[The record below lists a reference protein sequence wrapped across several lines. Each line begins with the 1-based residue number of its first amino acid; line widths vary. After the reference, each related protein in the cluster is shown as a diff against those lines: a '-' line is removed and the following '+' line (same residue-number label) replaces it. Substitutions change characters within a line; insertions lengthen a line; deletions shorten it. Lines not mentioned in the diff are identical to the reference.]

1 MNKLK
6 TLVLLS
12 AVLLLGCKSEQI
24 DLTDGNDTQPKTEA
38 LADKP
43 DVEKGIIRVKLT
55 RETGDNLNITGT
67 SGQLRSGQSG
77 IDAYLKEMGAKSMK
91 RVFPYAGKFEE
102 RTRLEGLHL
111 WYDIAFD
118 ESKSVTRAASDA
130 RNIQGV
136 EIVEEVP
143 VYTRPPHTLFISD
156 IAGTRASNATPFND
170 PMLSRQ
176 WHYNN
181 LGNLN
186 QPERAKFV
194 LDADC
199 NLFEAWEKETGKPNV
214 IVAVQDGGV
223 DVTHEDLKDNMWVN
237 EAELNGVAG
246 VDDDGN
252 GFIDDIHGFDFHGN
266 NGKIDAD
273 DHGSHVAGTVAARNN
288 NGIGVCGV
296 AGGNG
301 KPGTGVRIMTC
312 QMFTGKASGGATTA
326 MKYQADNGAVISQNS
341 WGGGSFGSSM
351 QAAIDYFIKYAGCD
365 NKGEQLPTSPMKGGV
380 VIFAAG
386 NDNVDALSYPAAYP
400 PVVAV
405 SAMAPDYKKS
415 HYTNRGD
422 WVDIMAPGG
431 GGREFSTV
439 GNVLSSVVGNKY
451 GWMSG
456 TSMAC
461 PHVSGIAALIVSHF
475 GKPGFTNKMLEDKLL
490 TALRP
495 RDINKENPG
504 FEGRLGR
511 GYIDAAR
518 ALDVN
523 QNKKPEDIA
532 SVSIKEDYT
541 SIEMTWKAV
550 KDEDDKTALFYRL
563 YYSDKEV
570 LTAGNYKKAQLI
582 SVSSLGEKPGEDII
596 YKLQNLVLN
605 TTYYFAMVAEDRWG
619 LQSAPIFFTGKTKEN
634 FPPKLKR
641 TGDEK
646 IRITGTET
654 AEVKIMVDE
663 PDGQEWTYTAY
674 GQKTGITILKE
685 SDGIRLK
692 FKAIAPIGQH
702 KVSVRV
708 ADIFDASATMEIPFE
723 IYENHPPKLA
733 KEFAKVFIPVN
744 KNDYTLNLAEYFK
757 DEDGHAMTFTARSL
771 DPSTAGVTL
780 KDGKLTLDPSRVGLV
795 SIEVAA
801 TDTQDSKTH
810 ATFQLQ
816 IVKDELVYIMYP
828 VPVTKI
834 LNVRLSDTV
843 ENATLSIRTATG
855 TQVYRQD
862 ITATTPEQRM
872 VQLDLSKL
880 AGGSYML
887 HVEANGKAFKQSF
900 IKQ

>member
-12 AVLLLGCKSEQI
+12 AILLLGCKSEQM
-24 DLTDGNDTQPKTEA
+24 DLTDGNDTKPKTEV

-55 RETGDNLNITGT
+55 RETGDNLNISGT

-102 RTRLEGLHL
+102 RTRKEGLHL
-111 WYDIAFD
+111 WYDITFD

-130 RNIQGV
+130 RNIPGV
-136 EIVEEVP
+136 EIVEEL
-143 VYTRPPHTLFISD
+143 YQIIRPPYSLTDVSLS
-156 IAGTRASNATPFND
+156 GTRADEKPFND
-170 PMLSRQ
+170 PRLTAQ

-181 LGNLN
+181 TGTT
-186 QPERAKFV
+186 PRSVAG
-194 LDADC
+194 ADI
-199 NLFEAWEKETGKPNV
+199 NLFKAWEKETGKSNV
-214 IVAVQDGGV
+214 IVSVVDGGI
-223 DVTHEDLKDNMWVN
+223 DVTHEDIKASMHINLS
-237 EAELNGVAG
+237 ELNGTSG
-246 VDDDGN
+246 VDDDEN
-252 GFIDDIHGFDFHGN
+252 GFIDDIYGYNFVS
-266 NGKIDAD
+266 GKGVVTAD
-273 DHGSHVAGTVAARNN
+273 DHGTHVGGTIAARNN

-301 KPGTGVRIMTC
+301 DAASGIRLMSC
-312 QMFTGKASGGATTA
+312 QMFEGKASGNSAA
-326 MKYQADNGAVISQNS
+326 AIKYGADNGAVISQNS
-341 WGGGSFGSSM
+341 WGYVGERPISSSDKE
-351 QAAIDYFIKYAGCD
+351 AIDYFIKYAGCD
-365 NKGEQLPTSPMKGGV
+365 NAGKQLPNSPMKGGI

-386 NDNVDALSYPAAYP
+386 NDDKDFKSYPSAYEP
-400 PVVAV
+400 IVSV
-405 SAMAPDYKKS
+405 SAMAPDWKKAW
-415 HYTNRGD
+415 YTNRGD
-422 WVDIMAPGG
+422 WISIMAPGG
-431 GGREFSTV
+431 DQYYPQGQ
-439 GNVLSSVVGNKY
+439 VLSTIPGNKY
-451 GWMSG
+451 GYMQG

-461 PHVSGIAALIVSHF
+461 PHVSGVAALVVSKF
-475 GKPGFTNKMLEDKLL
+475 GRQGFTNEELKRRIT
-490 TALRP
+490 TAFRP
-495 RDINKENPG
+495 MDIDAKNPNYI
-504 FEGRLGR
+504 GRLGK
-511 GYIDAAR
+511 GYIDADK
-518 ALDVN
+518 ALAIN
-523 QNKKPEDIA
+523 QNKKPGEIA
-532 SVSIKEDYT
+532 SVSLKEDYT
-541 SIEMTWKAV
+541 WIEMTWKAV
-550 KDEDDKTALFYRL
+550 KDEDDGTASVYKL
-563 YYSDKEV
+563 YYTDKGT
-570 LTAGNYKKAQLI
+570 LNDNNYKQAMVKEINGFSYKQ
-582 SVSSLGEKPGEDII
+582 GEDIV
-596 YKLQNLVLN
+596 YKLTNLPLN
-605 TTYYFAMVAEDRWG
+605 KKYTFMLVAEDRWG
-619 LQSAPIFFTGKTKEN
+619 LESKGYPFVGKTKEN

-646 IRITGTET
+646 IRLTGTET

-663 PDGQEWTYTAY
+663 PDGQEWTYTAD
-674 GQKTGITILKE
+674 GQKTGVTILKE
-685 SDGIRLK
+685 TDGIRLK

-780 KDGKLTLDPSRVGLV
+780 KDGKLTLNPSRVGLV

-801 TDTQDSKTH
+801 TDTQDAKTR

-843 ENATLSIRTATG
+843 EKATLSIRTATG

-872 VQLDLSKL
+872 LQLDLSKL

-887 HVEANGKAFKQSF
+887 HVDANGKAFKQSF